1 MKQFFPLH
9 LVWLLVGISF
19 SQLSAQ
25 QTYQFSINKQDWKH
39 YTVRNACNDSCFRV
53 SLVRYDSLTLKS
65 EAYRFSKWNK
75 VPKDKSVSYRERKRQ
90 VHYLLNAANDT
101 LAAVY
106 HRVAGREIHIAGDS
120 FTLQR
125 QYTGWDIL
133 SSQGT
138 LIASVETSWNNRF
151 WYFTVRSYP
160 DRASPETL
168 EILHLYLF
176 RNLSSMASQSFTN
189 SGDDDY
195 WFIMYNSPVYKKK

>member
-39 YTVRNACNDSCFRV
+39 YTVRNACNDS
-53 SLVRYDSLTLKS
+53 LTLKN

-75 VPKDKSVSYRERKRQ
+75 VPKDKSVSYRERKRK
-90 VHYLLNAANDT
+90 VHYLLNAANNT

-106 HRVAGREIHIAGDS
+106 HRVAGREIHIARDS
-120 FTLQR
+120 FNLQR

-133 SSQGT
+133 SGQGT
-138 LIASVETSWNNRF
+138 LIASVETSWNKRF
-151 WYFTVRSYP
+151 WYFTLRSYP
-160 DRASPETL
+160 DRVSPETL

-189 SGDDDY
+189 YGDDDY
-195 WFIMYNSPVYKKK
+195 WFILYNSPFNKGK